1 MKKQLLL
8 FDLDIFNYFKE
19 LKASEGYE
27 IISITHFI
35 YREDNIEL
43 SAISSLH
50 NKATQII
57 DISALGSGFNAI
69 QTVGE
74 QLLSYLPDD
83 GIYIADNKYE
93 HVFRQELRYI
103 FGEFKTVTDASTIT
117 DENSLISK
125 IIPQKYKKIIDYSE
139 DELKSFL
146 IRFNDKLY
154 GHDKFKDDF
163 RDLILSFRTFNK
175 LGEHKI
181 LSLFLMG
188 ESGVGKTE
196 VARAIY
202 ECMGGEKRLAKV
214 NFGNYSSEFSL
225 SSLIGSARGYIGSDD
240 GEIFKRVRD
249 TDIGIILIDEFE
261 KSNAA
266 LFNYFLDVL
275 ESGKI
280 TSSLADEMDLNGF
293 IIVFT
298 SNIRKENFKTHI
310 SPELRSR
317 FDYKGLF
324 SLLYKDDKER
334 FVSFR
339 TKNIIKKYNN
349 VIEEKLNDSDTLEYL
364 NSTINVENFTNM
376 RDLNKKIK
384 RTFVDYIFNH
394 IEVSDAVKKNGIYSR
409 IKQLSK
415 DVFG

>member
-1 MKKQLLL
+1 
-8 FDLDIFNYFKE
+8 
-19 LKASEGYE
+19 
-27 IISITHFI
+27 
-35 YREDNIEL
+35 
-43 SAISSLH
+43 
-50 NKATQII
+50 
-57 DISALGSGFNAI
+57 
-69 QTVGE
+69 
-74 QLLSYLPDD
+74 
-83 GIYIADNKYE
+83 
-93 HVFRQELRYI
+93 
-103 FGEFKTVTDASTIT
+103 
-117 DENSLISK
+117 
-125 IIPQKYKKIIDYSE
+125 
-139 DELKSFL
+139 
-146 IRFNDKLY
+146 
-154 GHDKFKDDF
+154 
-163 RDLILSFRTFNK
+163 
-175 LGEHKI
+175 
-181 LSLFLMG
+181 MG